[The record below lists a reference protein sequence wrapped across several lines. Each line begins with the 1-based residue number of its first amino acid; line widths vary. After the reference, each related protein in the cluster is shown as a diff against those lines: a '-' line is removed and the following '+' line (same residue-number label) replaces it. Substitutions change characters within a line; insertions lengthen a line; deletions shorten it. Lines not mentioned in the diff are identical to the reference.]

1 MLDAD
6 AVEKKKRVDDI
17 CDRCNSDVLGMKQAA
32 DLLEKEFADQGLL
45 IVKVV
50 DPKETGWSPRN
61 RDSYG
66 GCPAR
71 ALELLDHIATVGFS
85 LADMEHTTFEQV
97 KPGSTETQ
105 TFNENLAEGDMASA
119 PASPAIKYGSIAGSH
134 AYAGFR
140 AIIAGVPHTSELCSK
155 DGRLSIE
162 VLQERD
168 PIYAKYAVEGVRAK
182 VLRARRGRA
191 DEVTDGRASAPASV
205 PALAPVL
212 APASPPGG
220 GGAPSQMTS
229 PQVLHWSVPEQYPRA
244 IDIIQS
250 ARNMNRREQGESE
263 VQIMHRMWKTYRSN
277 AGIQNTPIPAYP
289 TPLFR

>member
-6 AVEKKKRVDDI
+6 AVDDI
-17 CDRCNSDVLGMKQAA
+17 CDRCHSDTLGMKQAA

-45 IVKVV
+45 PRKVV
-50 DPKETGWSPRN
+50 DPKETGFSPRN

-71 ALELLDHIATVGFS
+71 ALELIDHIVTVGFS
-85 LADMEHTTFEQV
+85 LPEMEHTTFEQV

-105 TFNENLAEGDMASA
+105 TFNELLADGDTASA

-140 AIIAGVPHTSELCSK
+140 AIIAGVPHTSEFCSK
-155 DGRLSIE
+155 DGRLSID
-162 VLQERD
+162 VLRERD
-168 PIYAKYAVEGVRAK
+168 PIYAKYALEGVRAK

-212 APASPPGG
+212 APASPPRGR
-220 GGAPSQMTS
+220 GGAFSDDFS
-229 PQVLHWSVPEQYPRA
+229 PGAALVGARELPACHRHHTKRAKHEQEGA
-244 IDIIQS
+244 
-250 ARNMNRREQGESE
+250 RRERGAVDVPHVEE
-263 VQIMHRMWKTYRSN
+263 IRE
-277 AGIQNTPIPAYP
+277 
-289 TPLFR
+289 